1 MAAMDDFANI
11 LHRDYGLKPQG
22 KSAPMTSSKPAG
34 PSPFSSSS
42 PSSTPASI
50 QSTSSGGKPKNG
62 SNRNSRSSTPILG
75 ESLDE
80 DFFFGSLNGINSS
93 SSGRNTFGSA
103 APDMPAMYDDV
114 FGGPPKFASPSY
126 PPMPSSGTQQT
137 SSSQS
142 YDDIFRIPVKPSS
155 STSSSSNKGS
165 SFPVFDVPLYD
176 DDIFGGV
183 PGIRSGSVVYD
194 DVFSGG
200 STVGTS
206 PSVLEDILGVSENRD
221 RPSGSQQPVFDSSI
235 PSAGLSDFDDLI
247 PGFGGTEPAK
257 PRSAGGGKLSQN
269 NSSGLEKDSFGMPP
283 SNPFDVLQGD
293 GPFNV
298 PQSADQPSTFPF
310 SDSDASKVPAQS
322 LGSHHRRYSNSDFD
336 ENIDASGNS
345 SPHISTGQ
353 SPLRESRYPSKSKH
367 SSLNSGQTTYASVSE
382 ENHSKRNQS
391 SSSQADEQTRS
402 SSSPKPRYVERTE
415 SPSFH
420 SPMRR
425 NRQMYD
431 DVEDPVRVP
440 KVVENRQA
448 DEFWISVE
456 DVKLVTEPTAAPPP
470 SRRPPLPGLKHGHTA
485 RRAAGSKVESN
496 QRPTSRHESPQS
508 AKLSSSRGASEHSN
522 RSNFNDSGNIYAEL
536 EDFASGISRARKET
550 KMDMSAPTLEEEI
563 MEGSAA
569 AAASAMAMKE
579 AMERA
584 RSKLRDRGKE
594 ERESG
599 LKVEETQ
606 DELNEAKEDKEEK
619 AREQEEKERAH
630 EREEREREREAKAI
644 REREERHRE
653 REEIER
659 KREREKDRI
668 AVERATQE
676 ARERA
681 ERVAV
686 ERVNA
691 EARERA
697 AAEAKQRVAVE
708 RVTAEA
714 RERAAAEARE
724 RAAVERAM
732 AERAAAEARERAA
745 AEARE
750 KAAAEAR
757 ERAAAERASVERATA
772 EARERAAAEARE
784 KAAAER
790 ATSEAR
796 TRAERVFVER
806 VNAEARERA
815 AEKAAADARERA
827 ERAAAEKAS
836 AEKAS
841 AAREQQRRSENDLET
856 FFASNS
862 RPGSAP
868 RQRSP
873 AKGSSSQPSKG
884 FATEGS
890 QRNST
895 GASALR
901 KVTPTTS
908 ADDWTSLFGP
918 AVPAAGEFPE
928 VEGESTERRRA
939 RLDRHQRTAE
949 RAAKA
954 LDEKNQRDLQAQREQ
969 AERHRAGD
977 MLDAEIKR
985 WAAGKEGNL
994 RALLSTLQYVLW
1006 PECGWQAVSLTDLIT
1021 AAAVK
1026 KVYRKATLCV
1036 HPDKVQQKGATI
1048 QQKYIAEKVF
1058 DLLKEA
1064 WNKFN
1069 SEELF

>member
-1 MAAMDDFANI
+1 MDDFANI
-11 LHRDYGLKPQG
+11 LQRDYGLRPQG
-22 KSAPMTSSKPAG
+22 KSAPMSSVKPAA

-50 QSTSSGGKPKNG
+50 HRTSSTGKLKNG
-62 SNRNSRSSTPILG
+62 SNRNSKNSASLLG

-80 DFFFGSLNGINSS
+80 DFFFGSSNGINSTS
-93 SSGRNTFGSA
+93 LGHNTFGSA
-103 APDMPAMYDDV
+103 AADMPVMYDDV

-126 PPMPSSGTQQT
+126 PPMPSSTTHQN

-142 YDDIFRIPVKPSS
+142 YDDIFRMPVKPSS
-155 STSSSSNKGS
+155 STSSSSNKAS
-165 SFPVFDVPLYD
+165 TFPVFDAPLYD
-176 DDIFGGV
+176 EDIFGGV

-206 PSVLEDILGVSENRD
+206 PSVLEDLLGVPESRD
-221 RPSGSQQPVFDSSI
+221 RTSGSQQPAFDSSM
-235 PSAGLSDFDDLI
+235 PSAGIGEFDDLL

-257 PRSAGGGKLSQN
+257 PRPMGGGKFSPH
-269 NSSGLEKDSFGMPP
+269 NSSMPDRDSHGM
-283 SNPFDVLQGD
+283 SSSDPFDVLNVNE
-293 GPFNV
+293 PFNV
-298 PQSADQPSTFPF
+298 PQSAGTASASPF
-310 SDSDASKVPAQS
+310 SDSDALKVPHQS
-322 LGSHHRRYSNSDFD
+322 SGSHRRRYSNSDYD
-336 ENIDASGNS
+336 ENIDVSGNS
-345 SPHISTGQ
+345 SPHISTAQ
-353 SPLRESRYPSKSKH
+353 SPSRELRNASKSK
-367 SSLNSGQTTYASVSE
+367 SSSNSAQSYASVLE

-391 SSSQADEQTRS
+391 SSNQAEEQTRS
-402 SSSPKPRYVERTE
+402 SSSPKPQYTERAE
-415 SPSFH
+415 APSFH
-420 SPMRR
+420 SPIRR
-425 NRQMYD
+425 TRQAYD
-431 DVEDPVRVP
+431 DVESVRVP
-440 KVVENRQA
+440 KVVENRQV

-470 SRRPPLPGLKHGHTA
+470 TRRPPLPGSKHGHTT
-485 RRAAGSKVESN
+485 RKAAGSKAESSFKDSA
-496 QRPTSRHESPQS
+496 SRHESPQS

-522 RSNFNDSGNIYAEL
+522 RPNFNNTGNVYDEL
-536 EDFASGISRARKET
+536 EEFASGVSRARKET
-550 KMDMSAPTLEEEI
+550 KMDMSAATLEEEI

-569 AAASAMAMKE
+569 VSASAMAMKE

-584 RSKLRDRGKE
+584 RSKLRDRVME
-594 ERESG
+594 EKESG
-599 LKVEETQ
+599 LRAEEAQ
-606 DELNEAKEDKEEK
+606 EGLNDAKEDEEEK
-619 AREQEEKERAH
+619 ARESEEKERLR
-630 EREEREREREAKAI
+630 EREEREAKAL
-644 REREERHRE
+644 REREEREKRRRE
-653 REEIER
+653 REKEKER
-659 KREREKDRI
+659 EREREREKDRI

-681 ERVAV
+681 ERAAV
-686 ERVNA
+686 ERATA

-697 AAEAKQRVAVE
+697 AAEARQRAAVE

-724 RAAVERAM
+724 RVAVERATAEARERAAAEARERAA

-750 KAAAEAR
+750 KAVA
-757 ERAAAERASVERATA
+757 ERAA
-772 EARERAAAEARE
+772 
-784 KAAAER
+784 
-790 ATSEAR
+790 SEAR
-796 TRAERVFVER
+796 TRVERSFVER

-815 AEKAAADARERA
+815 AERAAAEARERA
-827 ERAAAEKAS
+827 ERAAAERAS
-836 AEKAS
+836 A
-841 AAREQQRRSENDLET
+841 AAREQQRRSENDLEA
-856 FFASNS
+856 FFASSS

-873 AKGSSSQPSKG
+873 AKGTSSDGRQPNKG
-884 FATEGS
+884 FSTEGL
-890 QRNST
+890 QRNAAAAP
-895 GASALR
+895 GVR
-901 KVTPTTS
+901 KVAPTSST
-908 ADDWTSLFGP
+908 DDWTSLFGP
-918 AVPAAGEFPE
+918 AVSAAGEFQE
-928 VEGESTERRRA
+928 IEGESAERRKA
-939 RLDRHQRTAE
+939 RWDRQQRTAE

-954 LDEKNQRDLQAQREQ
+954 LDEKNQRDLQSQREQ